1 MANEASIR
9 HQMSPPISFTC
20 ADGTAIA
27 KGTLLQLTDPRTVS
41 ATSADGEF
49 FIGVAA
55 ADKIANDGRTQIAV
69 YVDGIFDITTVASP
83 AAIVAGEPVKIAGAN
98 LIDLADDST
107 IGNASEVV
115 GVALETVTAT
125 SQETIQV
132 MIGRG
137 RV

>member
-1 MANEASIR
+1 MANEATLR
-9 HQMSPPISFTC
+9 LRMSNPISMTC

-27 KGTLLQLTDPRTVS
+27 KGALLQLTEPRTVS
-41 ATSADGEF
+41 ASSADGEF
-49 FIGVAA
+49 FFGVAA
-55 ADKIANDGRTQIAV
+55 ADKIANDGRTQVAV
-69 YVDGIFDITTVASP
+69 FIDGIFDITTVASP

-107 IGNASEVV
+107 IGNAAEVV

-125 SQETIQV
+125 AQETIQV
-132 MIGRG
+132 LMGRG